1 MHLAVASLSGARA
14 GNGLM
19 VLVRVVY
26 TRIGIVKDQLQSDER
41 RNAVVGQFEIRVGQ
55 RVFPSCSK
63 EGNTLA

>member
-26 TRIGIVKDQLQSDER
+26 TRIGIAKDQLQSHARLSAFANPRIENDPLPDMP
-41 RNAVVGQFEIRVGQ
+41 G
-55 RVFPSCSK
+55 S
-63 EGNTLA
+63 